1 MLVER
6 RIFKGDLI
14 SKRVL
19 IEDNFDQLA
28 ADKEDVWLYTK
39 WLDMIQGDR
48 GIDSKWRTWTVFRD
62 EVTELQGYEPFEKE
76 LDPTYYGSEVMSSQT
91 CVWCEALE
99 EPRRLTYLQVGA
111 TLYDSVAQYAALH
124 KMHIS
129 MAEYLIDIGRETT
142 TPDGLPFNG
151 RRLPTPSLLLVREEL

>member
-6 RIFKGDLI
+6 RTFKGDLI

-19 IEDNFDQLA
+19 VEDNFDQLA
-28 ADKEDVWLYTK
+28 ADKEDVWLYTV

-48 GIDSKWRTWTVFRD
+48 GIDAKWRTWTVFRD
-62 EVTELQGYEPFEKE
+62 EVQELQGYEPFEKE

-91 CVWCEALE
+91 CVWADVPPEG
-99 EPRRLTYLQVGA
+99 RRMEYLQVGD
-111 TLYDSVAQYAALH
+111 TLYDSVAQYAASH

-129 MAEYLIDIGRETT
+129 MAEYFIDIGRETT
-142 TPDGLPFNG
+142 TPDGVPFNG
-151 RRLPTPSLLLVREEL
+151 CRIRNTLLEREEL